1 MGLKQKR
8 ALIVWELHDVQILL
22 LLILLLTRVQLW
34 AKTPTRE
41 RLRMTNDMINQVFW
55 CILFPVLGRG
65 GHSGDVELG

>member
-1 MGLKQKR
+1 MGLKKKSFDSVGTPWCTDFIIINIIINTCPTMGQ
-8 ALIVWELHDVQILL
+8 
-22 LLILLLTRVQLW
+22 
-34 AKTPTRE
+34 TPTRE